1 MSISGIFS
9 STSMFQVANTKPPQ
23 IQQKGVA
30 PTQTPAASEESS
42 ESASTKASEKRID
55 VHA

>member
-1 MSISGIFS
+1 MSISGISS
-9 STSMFQVANTKPPQ
+9 STSMFQVANIKPPQ

-42 ESASTKASEKRID
+42 ESASTRASENRID
-55 VHA
+55 VQA